1 MTFECCHLLKSRFVT
16 CSQTLDNKKLPKD
29 LFRQIVRVGMDLKL
43 TPQELDV
50 LLPLFNNDGD
60 VDGCEFI
67 LIFYRLRYEYRSKV
81 FTDRIYRQRR
91 AKELHKMKHEK
102 LLEEL
107 EVKTHVSLVDTFS
120 SEDLDSSM
128 KKVIEAA
135 VKYDRL
141 MPGTVQ
147 LDAFDC
153 EYMAPNVF
161 K

>member
-1 MTFECCHLLKSRFVT
+1 
-16 CSQTLDNKKLPKD
+16 
-29 LFRQIVRVGMDLKL
+29 MDLKL

-67 LIFYRLRYEYRSKV
+67 LIFYRLRYEYRSKI
-81 FTDRIYRQRR
+81 FTDRIVRQRR
-91 AKELHKMKHEK
+91 ARDMQKLKQEK
-102 LLEEL
+102 FQEEL
-107 EVKTHVSLVDTFS
+107 EVKTHVSLVDDYTTDDF
-120 SEDLDSSM
+120 DSAM

-141 MPGTVQ
+141 MPGAVQ

-153 EYMAPNVF
+153 EFMPPNVF
-161 K
+161 RYEPAP